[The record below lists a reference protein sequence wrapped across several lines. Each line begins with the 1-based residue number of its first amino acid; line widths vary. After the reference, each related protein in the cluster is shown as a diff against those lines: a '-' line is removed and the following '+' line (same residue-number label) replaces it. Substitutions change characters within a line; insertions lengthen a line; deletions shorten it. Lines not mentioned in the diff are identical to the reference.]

1 MLDKSLAFLISKE
14 YPQRR
19 RVIPVARTDQT
30 DTVAVRD
37 PGRHHRARRPRRA
50 SKLPGAH
57 RHVHRR
63 PLLPDPH
70 PDLRREPGGWA
81 GPSARRA
88 GQGVRRRPPRS
99 PPCPRRPRGARGA
112 HEKLLQEH
120 QAMTQL
126 LAEQRARNDW
136 NTQVRTDLHA
146 AQDTCG
152 ESTRRPSPGSAE
164 RPERISK
171 RWRACG
177 RRPPRF
183 GQPRRSW
190 RPRMPPSGPSWTR
203 MSSGPTPSGHA
214 MRSVRE

>member
-1 MLDKSLAFLISKE
+1 VLDALEGHLSCPVRIVTSTDARFSRTLTRTYGESPEAGLARQHAEQGKV
-14 YPQRR
+14 Y
-19 RVIPVARTDQT
+19 A
-30 DTVAVRD
+30 AVRHD
-37 PGRHHRARRPRRA
+37 HHHALVA
-50 SKLPGAH
+50 LAALG
-57 RHVHRR
+57 
-63 PLLPDPH
+63 
-70 PDLRREPGGWA
+70 
-81 GPSARRA
+81 
-88 GQGVRRRPPRS
+88 
-99 PPCPRRPRGARGA
+99 GA

-146 AQDTCG
+146 DQDTCG